1 MNRICAP
8 VLLASA
14 LLLSACAT
22 PATRIQQHPDI
33 YARATPQQQALIS
46 QGRIGLGFSPAF
58 VTLALGAP
66 DRITERT
73 DKTGTE
79 TVWHY
84 VEYQY
89 NDSFVAFGGYP
100 FFPFYGG
107 PYYGG
112 PFFGG
117 AFAPVIIQSPPTEH
131 DRLRVVF
138 KNHEVT
144 SIEQAVKG

>member
-1 MNRICAP
+1 MNRIWAP
-8 VLLASA
+8 ALLASA

-22 PATRIQQHPDI
+22 PATRIRQHPDI

-58 VTLALGAP
+58 VALALGAP

-89 NDSFVAFGGYP
+89 DNSFVAFGAYP
-100 FFPFYGG
+100 FY

-112 PFFGG
+112 PFFGDP
-117 AFAPVIIQSPPTEH
+117 FAPIIIQGPPTEH

-138 KNHEVT
+138 KNHQVT
-144 SIEQAVKG
+144 SIEQVVKN